1 VSSAKKVRR
10 PARRTKAAPARPQPA
25 AAAAPAAPAS
35 PALPAELQ
43 IRGATALAATLRAA
57 VAAGA
62 EDVDASQVALVDTAG
77 LQLLIA
83 AGRLASAHG
92 RALRWQRPSAALLEA
107 ASRLGVA
114 RQLGLGEAD

>member
-1 VSSAKKVRR
+1 MSSAKKVRR
-10 PARRTKAAPARPQPA
+10 PARRSRAAAPRPQPA
-25 AAAAPAAPAS
+25 AAPPAAPAG

-77 LQLLIA
+77 LQLLLA

-92 RALRWQRPSAALLEA
+92 RALRCQRPSAVLHEA
-107 ASRLGVA
+107 AGRLGVA

>member
-1 VSSAKKVRR
+1 MSSAKKVRR
-10 PARRTKAAPARPQPA
+10 PARRAKAAPSRSRPA
-25 AAAAPAAPAS
+25 AAPSAAPAG
-35 PALPAELQ
+35 PALPADLQ

-92 RALRWQRPSAALLEA
+92 RALRWQRPSTALVDAAN
-107 ASRLGVA
+107 RLGVA
-114 RQLGLGEAD
+114 RQLGLGEAG